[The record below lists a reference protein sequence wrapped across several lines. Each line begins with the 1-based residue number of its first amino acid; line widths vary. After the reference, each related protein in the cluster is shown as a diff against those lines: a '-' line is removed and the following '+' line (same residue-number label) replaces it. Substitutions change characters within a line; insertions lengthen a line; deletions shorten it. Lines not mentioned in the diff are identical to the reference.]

1 MIVLAESNFILEIAL
16 RQEEAADA
24 ERILALAASNA
35 IRLVIPACCLFEPYW
50 TLARNSK
57 QRKEL
62 SQGLT
67 SELRYLARSENFN
80 TLEPTLETVT
90 RTLIESGDAQAESLA
105 RTLEK
110 VLDLATIIPLTAEV
124 MRHTLALQLVYE
136 LPAQDSVVF
145 ASIDHFLLATEKG
158 PKLFA
163 NRNRKDFQ
171 DDDIEGHLG
180 QYDCKLL
187 TSFTTACQYIDHV
200 LKPAARG

>member
-1 MIVLAESNFILEIAL
+1 MIVFAESNFILEIAL

-24 ERILALAASNA
+24 ERILALAASKE
-35 IRLVIPACCLFEPYW
+35 IRLVIPACCLFER

-90 RTLIESGDAQAESLA
+90 RTLIESGNAQAESLA
-105 RTLEK
+105 QTLK
-110 VLDLATIIPLTAEV
+110 TVLDVATVIPLTADV
-124 MRHTLALQLVYE
+124 MRHTLALQVVYE

-145 ASIDHFLLATEKG
+145 ASIDQFLSTTEKG

-180 QYDCKLL
+180 RYDCKLL
-187 TSFTTACQYIDHV
+187 MSFTTACQYIDHL
-200 LKPAARG
+200 LKPAACG